1 MADEERTPP
10 EESPEIATSTLAE
23 IYAQQGL
30 YDRALTIYRKL
41 QGRNP
46 EDEEIAARI
55 AELVQA
61 AEEADP
67 AGAGPPPEPGA
78 IPVPLEEE
86 PGVAPEE
93 PGPAGKPPPVEED
106 EAFRAWLEKR

>member
-1 MADEERTPP
+1 MTDEERTSP

-41 QGRNP
+41 LGRNP

-55 AELVQA
+55 TELVQA
-61 AEEADP
+61 AEEAEP
-67 AGAGPPPEPGA
+67 AGGGPPPEPGA
-78 IPVPLEEE
+78 IPVPPEEE
-86 PGVAPEE
+86 PEVAPEE
-93 PGPAGKPPPVEED
+93 PEPAEEPPPVEED
-106 EAFRAWLEKR
+106 EAFLAWLEGR